1 MNESSKSRYFLAE
14 LLMNC
19 LLFAVSAA
27 VCVAVLA
34 HANIAGK
41 KSAALSMAVSEAQN
55 VAESVKASKGEPQ
68 LLGTLLDTKESDGVY
83 TLLYDENWQRLF
95 DGSDAVYELRAVVNI
110 DDNMLQSDISVA
122 DGEGAIY
129 TLRVLRYLG
138 AEKGES
144 V

>member
-1 MNESSKSRYFLAE
+1 MNESSKTRYFLAE
-14 LLMNC
+14 LLMNF

-34 HANIAGK
+34 HANTAGK
-41 KSAALSMAVSEAQN
+41 KSASLSMAVSEAQN
-55 VAESVKASKGEPQ
+55 AAESVKVSKGDMQ
-68 LLGTLLDTKESDGVY
+68 LLGSLLDAKEADGAY

-95 DGSDAVYELRAVVNI
+95 DDSDAVYELRAVVHI

-122 DGEGAIY
+122 DKDGMIY

-138 AEKGES
+138 AEKGERI
-144 V
+144 